1 MLQVFSPLWKLT
13 LNLQICF
20 SFLILIEVKKLV
32 KGHAGV
38 GENFQ
43 RTGDKMQWQK
53 KKKKTLKGNNG
64 IGRVELG
71 WGWEGRVEERIWREI
86 T

>member
-1 MLQVFSPLWKLT
+1 MQGWGRIF
-13 LNLQICF
+13 
-20 SFLILIEVKKLV
+20 
-32 KGHAGV
+32 KGREIKCSG
-38 GENFQ
+38 
-43 RTGDKMQWQK
+43 KK
-53 KKKKTLKGNNG
+53 KKKKTLKGNNE